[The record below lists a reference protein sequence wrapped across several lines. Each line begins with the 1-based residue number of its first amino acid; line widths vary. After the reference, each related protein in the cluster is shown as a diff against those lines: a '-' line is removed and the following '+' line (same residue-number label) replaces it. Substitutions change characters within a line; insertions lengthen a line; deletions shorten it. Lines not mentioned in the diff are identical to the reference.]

1 MPKQKKTIQKSVA
14 ILCAGGPAPGIN
26 TVISTIAK
34 VFLKDGYRIIGIHD
48 GYKNLFNGKADTVN
62 IDFHYADR
70 IFPRG
75 GSTLRMSRYKPRDDE
90 FSADFFLDNNVKL
103 LVTIGGDDTAS
114 SSNRLAKY
122 LAKKKVEIQNIH
134 VPKTID
140 NDIPLPDGMPTFGF
154 NSAKDAGVAIGNT
167 IYEDSRTSGNWFIIA
182 SMGRSAGHLAFEI
195 GASCHFP
202 IIIIP
207 EMFNKTRI
215 TLGKVIDLIIS
226 SMIKRLVEGIGYGV
240 AIVSEGIFHVLDDED
255 IKNCGITFTYD
266 AHGHPELGNVS
277 KAHIIN
283 VLVQRK
289 LKELD
294 VQITSRPVEMG
305 YELRCHRP
313 VAYDLTLCTVLGM
326 GVKKLFDQGL
336 KGCIVSTTRTAE
348 IMPIFLKDI
357 EDENG
362 IIPPRLVNIDSEFSQ
377 LVLSDMHV
385 LTRQDYKKAKK
396 WVDIPETYD
405 FYRILNWEEPI
416 SKLRSDPE
424 SEKVSA

>member
-1 MPKQKKTIQKSVA
+1 MKKSIA
-14 ILCAGGPAPGIN
+14 LLCAGGPAPGIN

-34 VFLKDGYRIIGIHD
+34 VFLKDDYNVIGIHD
-48 GYKNLFNGKADTVN
+48 GYKNLFNGKAETVN
-62 IDFHYADR
+62 INFHYADR

-75 GSTLRMSRYKPRDDE
+75 GSTLRMSRYKPKDEE
-90 FSADFFLDNNVKL
+90 FSADFFIKNDIKL

-114 SSNRLAKY
+114 TSNRLAKF
-122 LAKKKVEIQNIH
+122 LEQQDVNIQNIH

-140 NDIPLPDGMPTFGF
+140 NDLPLPDMMPTFGF
-154 NSAKDAGVAIGNT
+154 NSAKDAGVVIGNT
-167 IYEDSRTSGNWFIIA
+167 IYEDSRTSGNWFVVS

-202 IIIIP
+202 LIVIP
-207 EMFNKTRI
+207 EMFNKTKI
-215 TLGKVIDLIIS
+215 TLSKVINLIIS
-226 SMIKRLVEGIGYGV
+226 SMVKRKIEGIEYGV
-240 AIVSEGIFHVLDDED
+240 VIVSEGIFHILDDEE

-294 VQITSRPVEMG
+294 IQIKSRPVEMG

-326 GVKKLFDQGL
+326 GVKKLYEQGF
-336 KGCIVSTTRTAE
+336 KGCIVATTRDAQTV
-348 IMPIFLKDI
+348 PIFMKDI
-357 EDENG
+357 EDEKG
-362 IIPPRLVNIDSEFSQ
+362 KIPPRLVNVNTEFARM
-377 LVLSDMHV
+377 VLSDLHV
-385 LTRQDYKKAKK
+385 LTRRDYDKAKD
-396 WVDIPETYD
+396 WLPIPEAYD
-405 FYRILNWEEPI
+405 FYRILEWPYDDAT
-416 SKLRSDPE
+416 LRPMEAHSAAE
-424 SEKVSA
+424 SN

>member
-1 MPKQKKTIQKSVA
+1 MQKSIA

-34 VFLKDGYRIIGIHD
+34 VFLKDGYKIIGVHE
-48 GYKNLFNGKADTVN
+48 GYKNLFNGKAETVDIN
-62 IDFHYADR
+62 FNYADR

-75 GSTLRMSRYKPRDDE
+75 GSTLRMSRYKPKDDE
-90 FSADFFLDNNVKL
+90 FSTEFFTTNNVKL

-114 SSNRLAKY
+114 TSNRLTKF
-122 LAKKKVEIQNIH
+122 LEKNDIEIQNIH

-140 NDIPLPDGMPTFGF
+140 NDLPLPDMMPTFGF
-154 NSAKDAGVAIGNT
+154 NSAKNEGVHIGNT
-167 IYEDSRTSGNWFIIA
+167 IYEDSRTSSTWFVIS

-207 EMFNKTRI
+207 EMFNRTKV
-215 TLGKVIDLIIS
+215 TLDKIVNLIIS
-226 SMIKRLVEGIGYGV
+226 SMVKRKINKVEHGV
-240 AIVSEGIFHVLDDED
+240 AIVSEGVFHILDNEELR
-255 IKNCGITFTYD
+255 NSGINFTYD

-289 LKELD
+289 LKSLG
-294 VQITSRPVEMG
+294 INIKSRPVELG
-305 YELRCHRP
+305 YELRCCRP

-326 GVKKLFDQGL
+326 GVKRLYEQGH
-336 KGCIVSTTRTAE
+336 KGCIVSTTRDAQ
-348 IMPIFLKDI
+348 IKPLFLKDI

-362 IIPPRLVNIDSEFSQ
+362 TIQPRLVDTNTEFAR
-377 LVLSDMHV
+377 LVLGDLHV
-385 LTRQDYKKAKK
+385 LKPEDYEKAKEY
-396 WVDIPETYD
+396 VAIPEELD
-405 FYRILNWEEPI
+405 FYRILEWEYNPKEM
-416 SKLRSDPE
+416 LRP
-424 SEKVSA
+424 